1 MSADPDR
8 LYDLVPVVYRLRDA
22 DRGYPL
28 RALLRV
34 IAEQLDVVEGD
45 IAGLYD
51 NWFIETCEDWV
62 VPYIGALIGYTPVST
77 GPATSTTRRA
87 EARERI
93 TVPRREVANTIRFR
107 RRKGTLSVLE
117 DLAEAV
123 AGWPARAV
131 EFYRLLAVTQNI
143 DYLRMDRGR
152 LADLR
157 NVDALDALGSAFDE
171 LARNADVRRTTSA
184 HTQGTANIPDVGVF
198 VWRLNAYSVTRAP
211 AYPYDEESPSSY
223 LFSALANDTQL
234 FVNPSANA
242 DPALPLPIT
251 RRAFEAREIHSS
263 STTPASGVP
272 FEYGPGKSV
281 MLWTGTP
288 PAPVNADAIVA
299 ADLRDWSY
307 RPAAGTIAI
316 DPVLGRIAFPPQTR
330 RMPVWVSYS
339 YGFSADLGGGE
350 YDRVLQQPPNATLYR
365 VGTGAPFAAIAGAL
379 AQWHTDAPSDAVIEI
394 VDSDVYDEAVAVEL
408 AAGQTLQLRAA
419 NGVRPVLRLHAPDDV
434 TIGGAGPSWFV
445 LDGIVVTGR
454 GLQIGGEI
462 SGVTIRHSTLVP
474 GWGLS
479 CDCEPNRPTEPSI
492 DVVDAPLCL
501 VIEHSIVGAIQVE
514 RDETKHNPLRLRIS
528 DSIVDATSA
537 DRVALGAAAKECAD
551 AALTLLRST
560 VIGQVQTHA
569 IELAEDSILLGVV
582 HACRRQHGCIRF
594 CYVPPG
600 SDTPRR
606 YECQPDLVEAAVE
619 ALFAKGDVSV
629 AERDALLLAE
639 RLRVEPDFDA
649 VRYGKPTYC
658 RLALNCAPEITT
670 GADDESEMGAFHDLY
685 APQRAAN
692 LRQRLTEYTPADTD
706 AGIIYAS

>member
-1 MSADPDR
+1 VSADSDR

-34 IAEQLDVVEGD
+34 IAEQLDVVESD
-45 IAGLYD
+45 IAGLYE
-51 NWFIETCEDWV
+51 NWFIETCADWV

-77 GPATSTTRRA
+77 GPTASTTRRA
-87 EARERI
+87 QARERI

-171 LARNADVRRTTSA
+171 LARNVDVRRTTSA
-184 HTQGTANIPDVGVF
+184 HTQGTSNIPEVGIF
-198 VWRLNAYSVTRAP
+198 VWRLRAYSVTLAP
-211 AYPYDEESPSSY
+211 AYPYDEESPSCY

-242 DPALPLPIT
+242 DPALPMPIT

-272 FEYGPGKSV
+272 FAYGPGKSV

-288 PAPVNADAIVA
+288 PAPVTADRIVA

-307 RPAAGTIAI
+307 RPAAGTIAL
-316 DPVLGRIAFPPQTR
+316 DPVLGRIVFPPQTR
-330 RMPVWVSYS
+330 RLPVWVSYN
-339 YGFSADLGGGE
+339 YGFSADIGGGE
-350 YDRVLQQPPNATLYR
+350 YERAIEQPPNATLYR
-365 VGTGAPFAAIAGAL
+365 VGTGAPFAAIGDAL
-379 AQWHTDAPSDAVIEI
+379 ARWRTDAPSDAVIEI
-394 VDSDVYDEAVAVEL
+394 VDSDVYDEPVAIEL
-408 AAGQTLQLRAA
+408 AANQTLQLRAA
-419 NGVRPVLRLHAPDDV
+419 NRVRPVIRLHAPDDV
-434 TIGGAGPSWFV
+434 TVRGVGPSWFV
-445 LDGIVVTGR
+445 LDGIIVTGR

-501 VIEHSIVGAIQVE
+501 TIEHSIVGAIQVD
-514 RDETKHNPLRLRIS
+514 RDETMHNPLRLRIS

-537 DRVALGAAAKECAD
+537 DRVALGAAGKLCAD
-551 AALTLLRST
+551 AVLTLLRST
-560 VIGQVQTHA
+560 VIGQVQTRA
-569 IELAEDSILLGVV
+569 IELAENSILLGAV
-582 HACRRQHGCIRF
+582 HACRRQRGCIRF

-606 YECQPDLVEAAVE
+606 YECQPDLVEAAVG
-619 ALFAKGDVSV
+619 ALFAKGDVSA

-639 RLRVEPDFDA
+639 QLRVEPDFDA
-649 VRYGKPTYC
+649 TRYGKPAYC